1 MYLLLIFN
9 YLFIINILRIDYDS
23 HTGEGIY

>member
-23 HTGEGIY
+23 KTGEGIY